1 MTGTILNAG
10 AVLAGSA
17 LGLALGAKVP
27 EKVRDTLMDGIGLVV
42 LLLGMQMALQT
53 RNSLV
58 VLGAVLIGGAIGEL
72 LDIEGR
78 LGRLGD
84 TIKGRVGSAAPRFTE
99 GFVAASVLFC
109 IGPMAI
115 LGSVNDGLRGDYSV
129 LAVKSVLDGV
139 SALAFSSTMGLGV
152 PFSVLPMLVYQG
164 GLTLLAGAAQ
174 SLLSDAMVTEMTAT
188 GGVIILGIGIR
199 LLHLRQIRVANFVPA
214 LVLAPV
220 LALLL

>member
-1 MTGTILNAG
+1 LTGTIINTA

-17 LGLALGAKVP
+17 LGLALGARVP

-53 RNSLV
+53 KNSLV
-58 VLGAVLIGGAIGEL
+58 VLGAVLVGGAVGEL
-72 LDIEGR
+72 LDVEGR
-78 LGRLGD
+78 LARLGD
-84 TIKGRVGSAAPRFTE
+84 AIKARVGSSAPRFTE

-139 SALAFSSTMGLGV
+139 SALAFSSTLGLGV
-152 PFSVLPMLVYQG
+152 PFSAVPLFLYQG
-164 GLTLLAGAAQ
+164 ALTLLAGAAH

-188 GGVIILGIGIR
+188 GGVIILGIGLR

-214 LVLAPV
+214 LIVAPL